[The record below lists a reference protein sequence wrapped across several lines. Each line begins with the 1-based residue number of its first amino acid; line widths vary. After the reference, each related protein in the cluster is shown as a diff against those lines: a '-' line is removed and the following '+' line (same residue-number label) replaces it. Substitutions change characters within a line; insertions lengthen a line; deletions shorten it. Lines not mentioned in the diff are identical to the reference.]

1 MTRLFSLE
9 KKAIKLASCALVLTC
24 LLGSASFAGH
34 AATGENAF
42 LTAGY
47 SASQNPAEQSPKTVT
62 GTVIDSNG
70 EPVVGANILERGTKN
85 GVFADVDGKFSISV
99 GSDAVLEI
107 SSIGFITQQVSVR
120 GRTSFEIVL
129 PCDTRSL
136 DEVVVVGYGSV
147 KRQNL
152 TSSVSKITD
161 EAVKERPIASV
172 SEALQGQLAGVRS
185 YAGEG
190 GVPGYD
196 MTIQIRGTNTIN
208 GDSSPLYVIDGVPRE
223 NMSDLNPSDIASI
236 QVLKDAS
243 ASAIYGSRGANGVI
257 LIETKQ
263 GQGKPVIS
271 FEGYGG
277 ISTAEKK
284 LDMMTGPEYVAWNMY
299 KRNVS
304 YLRSG
309 GSMSDPMSMRPAG
322 NQIPDYWLTTNEFT
336 DWQDE
341 ILQTAAFQNYQVS
354 ASAKGD
360 IGSIYFSVGYMDQQG
375 IIIETYYK
383 RINARLNSTINVSK
397 NITAG
402 INMSFSQGNR
412 DGADSNKGANG
423 GGKESSIHHALMVTP
438 LMKMTEGTKDWGFPA
453 NVGTTYPNPAEQLKQ
468 TTDRTKNT
476 RMATSLWGQYRI
488 IDGLNFKSQ
497 FSYNY
502 DGQVYEYFQPVNV
515 VYNGA
520 SSVGYSNSSTTNDWV
535 WQNTLTYDKSFGL
548 HNLNVMAGQSIEKR
562 KYYRINAQAT
572 NFPYESIET
581 LNVATTPTVA
591 TTRRTTYTNASVFG
605 RASYNYAEK
614 YLLTASIRYDG
625 SSRFGTNNQWGLFP
639 SVSAGWKINE
649 ENFMKGI
656 DWINLMKVRASWGKA
671 GNDRIGDYAY
681 MALLSVVNTSW
692 GDAVS
697 PGIAPSNMANED
709 LQWETTE
716 TVDLGFDMSLLQNR
730 IQLNLDW
737 YLNTTKDLLFSV
749 PIPYTT
755 GFSAMTKNIGSIQ
768 NKGWEIDLTSH
779 NLVGAFTWST
789 NLNLSRNKNEVLDM
803 GDVKSFTTDLW
814 DTRFLTE
821 VGKPISQ
828 FYSYKTGGLLKDSDF
843 DANGYATIPILKGQE
858 PGNVKYVDVNGDGTI
873 NSGDWVVHGNYQP
886 KLSWGMTNRF
896 GLKNFDLSI
905 LMQGQF
911 GGKVLF
917 MGQRQYDNGSGG
929 VNNFARWLRCYKPDY
944 EAKYGA
950 GEDPI
955 PWDYIKKHNIDFS
968 FDGKTPNPFGNN
980 TNDDDRRVYSSDY
993 MRIKNITLGYTFPKK
1008 FLSKTVISSARVYIS
1023 LDNVKKFD
1031 NYPAFSPETNSFGN
1045 NTTAQGVDYSTY
1057 PLSKRAIFGINIT
1070 F

>member
-341 ILQTAAFQNYQVS
+341 ILHSPF
-354 ASAKGD
+354 
-360 IGSIYFSVGYMDQQG
+360 F
-375 IIIETYYK
+375 
-383 RINARLNSTINVSK
+383 R
-397 NITAG
+397 
-402 INMSFSQGNR
+402 
-412 DGADSNKGANG
+412 
-423 GGKESSIHHALMVTP
+423 
-438 LMKMTEGTKDWGFPA
+438 EGCH
-453 NVGTTYPNPAEQLKQ
+453 
-468 TTDRTKNT
+468 
-476 RMATSLWGQYRI
+476 M
-488 IDGLNFKSQ
+488 
-497 FSYNY
+497 
-502 DGQVYEYFQPVNV
+502 
-515 VYNGA
+515 
-520 SSVGYSNSSTTNDWV
+520 
-535 WQNTLTYDKSFGL
+535 
-548 HNLNVMAGQSIEKR
+548 
-562 KYYRINAQAT
+562 
-572 NFPYESIET
+572 
-581 LNVATTPTVA
+581 
-591 TTRRTTYTNASVFG
+591 
-605 RASYNYAEK
+605 
-614 YLLTASIRYDG
+614 
-625 SSRFGTNNQWGLFP
+625 
-639 SVSAGWKINE
+639 
-649 ENFMKGI
+649 
-656 DWINLMKVRASWGKA
+656 
-671 GNDRIGDYAY
+671 
-681 MALLSVVNTSW
+681 
-692 GDAVS
+692 
-697 PGIAPSNMANED
+697 
-709 LQWETTE
+709 
-716 TVDLGFDMSLLQNR
+716 
-730 IQLNLDW
+730 
-737 YLNTTKDLLFSV
+737 
-749 PIPYTT
+749 
-755 GFSAMTKNIGSIQ
+755 
-768 NKGWEIDLTSH
+768 
-779 NLVGAFTWST
+779 FT
-789 NLNLSRNKNEVLDM
+789 
-803 GDVKSFTTDLW
+803 
-814 DTRFLTE
+814 
-821 VGKPISQ
+821 Q
-828 FYSYKTGGLLKDSDF
+828 
-843 DANGYATIPILKGQE
+843 
-858 PGNVKYVDVNGDGTI
+858 
-873 NSGDWVVHGNYQP
+873 
-886 KLSWGMTNRF
+886 
-896 GLKNFDLSI
+896 
-905 LMQGQF
+905 
-911 GGKVLF
+911 
-917 MGQRQYDNGSGG
+917 GG
-929 VNNFARWLRCYKPDY
+929 VIFLPD
-944 EAKYGA
+944 
-950 GEDPI
+950 I
-955 PWDYIKKHNIDFS
+955 
-968 FDGKTPNPFGNN
+968 
-980 TNDDDRRVYSSDY
+980 
-993 MRIKNITLGYTFPKK
+993 FP
-1008 FLSKTVISSARVYIS
+1008 
-1023 LDNVKKFD
+1023 
-1031 NYPAFSPETNSFGN
+1031 G
-1045 NTTAQGVDYSTY
+1045 
-1057 PLSKRAIFGINIT
+1057 
-1070 F
+1070 